1 MVLFRLVIAPEIA
14 CFIGFF
20 GNWPPFLRILQ
31 IRPPNAVLANACFT
45 KMRCWHL
52 RPGRDF
58 ARTFAHHFGVVF
70 GLVFEYFF
78 GPAEE
83 RRFAGISVFFGFGVL
98 ARTCF

>member
-1 MVLFRLVIAPEIA
+1 MFPAARD
-14 CFIGFF
+14 
-20 GNWPPFLRILQ
+20 PFLTDSANSAFKWTLF
-31 IRPPNAVLANACFT
+31 NARLT

-52 RPGRDF
+52 RPGCDF
-58 ARTFAHHFGVVF
+58 GRTFAHHFGVVF

-83 RRFAGISVFFGFGVL
+83 RRFAGISVFSVFGAA